1 MLPFSP
7 RLRIALATAEACAK
21 DGQRRDVT
29 CTDIIAGIVSL
40 SGGVADNLLKARGF
54 EPGIVPPVPLEKLDH
69 EVRGYSV
76 EALRALSAAFQYA
89 AGRSQTLIGIEDM
102 LVGILSPPSAEISD
116 LFRKK
121 NISPEELLSE
131 VKSEIS

>member
-21 DGQRRDVT
+21 HEQRRDVT
-29 CTDIIAGIVSL
+29 CTDIITGIVSL
-40 SGGVADNLLKARGF
+40 TGGVAANLLKTRGF
-54 EPGIVPPVPLEKLDH
+54 QPGTVPPVPLDKLEH
-69 EVRGYSV
+69 EVQGYSA
-76 EALRALSAAFQYA
+76 EALRALSAAIQDA
-89 AGRSQTLIGIEDM
+89 ASRSHTLVGIEDM
-102 LVGILSPPSAEISD
+102 LIGILSPPGAEIAE

-131 VKSEIS
+131 VRK